1 MRIHRRR
8 TDAPAR
14 RPSRGQ
20 SLVEFALVIPIF
32 ITLVV
37 AICEFAFLFTTYLSA
52 SFTSRDAVQVAAEM
66 GDAYYSDVVILT
78 RVEMDLAGPANSNN
92 IQYIDIFWSDTAGNV
107 QGGALNRWARTGSTS
122 ETLPNG
128 DTLTVPY
135 QQIQSGY
142 PPESRCNILLAT
154 ECDFGHTT
162 LDTIG
167 ITITYQYSWVTP
179 LPGLVGMSSTGMTIT
194 QTNVMRMEPVK

>member
-37 AICEFAFLFTTYLSA
+37 AVCEFAFLFTTYLSA

-66 GDAYYSDVVILT
+66 GDAYYSDVVILA

-92 IQYIDIFWSDTAGNV
+92 ITYVDIFWSDSAGNV
-107 QGGALNRWARTGSTS
+107 KGGAVNRWTRTGSTS
-122 ETLPNG
+122 VTLP
-128 DTLTVPY
+128 DATVMTVPY
-135 QQIQSGY
+135 QLTTSGY

-154 ECDFGHTT
+154 ECDSGHTT

-167 ITITYQYSWVTP
+167 ITITYQYGWVTP
-179 LPGLVGMSSTGMTIT
+179 LPGLIGMSNTGLTIT